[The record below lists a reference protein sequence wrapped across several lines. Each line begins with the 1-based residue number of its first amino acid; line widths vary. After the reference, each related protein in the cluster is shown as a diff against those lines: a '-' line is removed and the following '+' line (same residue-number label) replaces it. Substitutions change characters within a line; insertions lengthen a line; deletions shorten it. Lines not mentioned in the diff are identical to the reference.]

1 MDNSNFRQPGIYL
14 KEKPTDSL
22 SIVQRQEA
30 WGRQMMEREQQ
41 RAASEAAGL
50 PALFRLV
57 EVARRDTGQS
67 RICGRFLL
75 ALYNSNAFPFN
86 LSDLRSL
93 ERTIWEDCIAVLGL
107 DQRPRKEIHLLIKDG
122 PAIWEELKSTWA
134 PNRQA

>member
-1 MDNSNFRQPGIYL
+1 MDHSNSRKQGVYL
-14 KEKPTDSL
+14 QGRLSDSVN
-22 SIVQRQEA
+22 IARRQEA
-30 WGRQMMEREQQ
+30 WSRQLMENEQQ

-50 PALFRLV
+50 PALCRLV
-57 EVARRDTGQS
+57 EVARRDTGQIE
-67 RICGRFLL
+67 ICGRFLL
-75 ALYNSNAFPFN
+75 ALCNSKAFPFN

-134 PNRQA
+134 PDRQA

>member
-1 MDNSNFRQPGIYL
+1 MDHSNSRKPGVYL
-14 KEKPTDSL
+14 QEKPTDSVN
-22 SIVQRQEA
+22 IARRQEA
-30 WGRQMMEREQQ
+30 WSRQLMENEQQ

-50 PALFRLV
+50 PALCRLV

-67 RICGRFLL
+67 QICGRFLL
-75 ALYNSNAFPFN
+75 AIYNSNAFPFN

-134 PNRQA
+134 PNRRT